1 MRVWSSLSGL
11 LNASIEMQYFK
22 TLSWFY
28 NVPSFALQFSNL
40 LTFQVMELESVMWDI
55 FPSEGDIVALCTLQW
70 DFSVVDVDV
79 ICRGWKVVASMVAGQ
94 TNVVNLL
101 FLLLPGLGWGGLFLC
116 LFNHSE
122 APLLLQGMDVFRLKV
137 ASPLHALLYSIRWN
151 TITPIKNKYLL
162 QNTWSRLPKCFSDPK
177 SACRTTTEINGNH

>member
-1 MRVWSSLSGL
+1 MWSSLSGL

-79 ICRGWKVVASMVAGQ
+79 ICRGWEVVASVVARQ
-94 TNVVNLL
+94 TNIVNLL
-101 FLLLPGLGWGGLFLC
+101 FLLLPGLGWGGLFLW

-151 TITPIKNKYLL
+151 TITPIKN
-162 QNTWSRLPKCFSDPK
+162 
-177 SACRTTTEINGNH
+177 

>member
-1 MRVWSSLSGL
+1 MWSSLSGL

-22 TLSWFY
+22 KLFTNFKTQFYRFY

-79 ICRGWKVVASMVAGQ
+79 ICRGWEVVASVVAGQ

-101 FLLLPGLGWGGLFLC
+101 FLLLPGPSLGWGGLFLC

-137 ASPLHALLYSIRWN
+137 ASPLHTLLYSTTRWN

-162 QNTWSRLPKCFSDPK
+162 QNTWSRLLECSYNKK
-177 SACRTTTEINGNH
+177 IR